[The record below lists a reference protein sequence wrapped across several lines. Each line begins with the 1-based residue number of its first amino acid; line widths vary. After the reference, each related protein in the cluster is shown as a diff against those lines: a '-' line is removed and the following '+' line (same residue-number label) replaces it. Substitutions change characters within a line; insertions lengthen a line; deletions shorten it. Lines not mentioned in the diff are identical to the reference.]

1 MTKENKMIF
10 TPQEKAIILVNKY
23 DLFQAH
29 VEGFGLENAK
39 ECATIAVDE
48 ILKELFNNKG
58 SNERLEYFH
67 QVQKE
72 IKKL

>member
-1 MTKENKMIF
+1 MTAK
-10 TPQEKAIILVNKY
+10 EKAIILVNKY

-48 ILKELFNNKG
+48 IIKLFKG
-58 SNERLEYFH
+58 SITIDFQLSYKYWNEVKIEI
-67 QVQKE
+67 QK
-72 IKKL
+72 L